1 MDNNEVIIMSATLAA
16 QGPTGPQ
23 GPKGDPGYLVFEIQ
37 GNNLVLIENTKGMVF
52 VINSDGQLIMEVN

>member
-1 MDNNEVIIMSATLAA
+1 MDNNVVIMSATLSS

-37 GNNLVLIENTKGMVF
+37 GNDLVLIENTKGMVF
-52 VINSDGQLIMEVN
+52 VIRNGQLIMEVN

>member
-1 MDNNEVIIMSATLAA
+1 MDNDVVIVSATLAA

-37 GNNLVLIENTKGMVF
+37 NGNLVLIENTKGMVF
-52 VINSDGQLIMEVN
+52 VIRDGQLIMEVK

>member
-1 MDNNEVIIMSATLAA
+1 MSATLSS

-37 GNNLVLIENTKGMVF
+37 GNDLVLIENTKGMVF
-52 VINSDGQLIMEVN
+52 VIRNGQLIMEVN